1 MQRISPFT
9 IAEET
14 LQNASMQRGQGGM
27 TRTSAPLG
35 PNMMDSGPASKVGMT
50 DGAQQYFDQ
59 LRMGQSVQQNT
70 ISAASQAGAN
80 AVQGMRKQQLVAD
93 NQNYKA
99 NALLEQRKSEILS
112 VGNNPATLAMGNM
125 SPPDQ
130 EVFRSHIA
138 TGKAMSMGV
147 NPDLAQNQIGEMRYG

>member
-1 MQRISPFT
+1 MRKISPFT
-9 IAEET
+9 VAEEA
-14 LQNASMQRGQGGM
+14 LPLHNMQRNQGGM
-27 TRTSAPLG
+27 NRTSAELG
-35 PNMMDSGPASKVGMT
+35 PNMFDGGPASKVQLT
-50 DGAQQYFDQ
+50 TGAQQYFDQ
-59 LRMGQSVQQNT
+59 IRMGQSVQQNT
-70 ISAASQAGAN
+70 ITAASQAGAN
-80 AVQGMRKQQLVAD
+80 AVQTARKGNLVVD

-138 TGKAMSMGV
+138 TGKAMTMGV
-147 NPDLAQNQIGEMRYG
+147 NPDLAQNSLSEMRYG